1 MNNILLLNNIFGFS
15 PLSTHLTYRTVR
27 HIGFVLQNIYRKEM
41 SGGSNRET
49 HASSSSA
56 VLFAQSICS
65 SNGRIIP
72 RTVVQQMIF
81 SNLCYGEEK
90 FEFRLTHR
98 RVVRR
103 SGVIDPFYLRA
114 VCVTNHNDGKLYI
127 EQLYTFR
134 LLIYRSSF
142 DYFSQFFMLFFYWLD
157 GMDGW
162 NWAPTSRKI
171 AFLHPE
177 RTKDMLD
184 FHDYSKHS
192 SHLKTIAI

>member
-1 MNNILLLNNIFGFS
+1 
-15 PLSTHLTYRTVR
+15 
-27 HIGFVLQNIYRKEM
+27 M

-90 FEFRLTHR
+90 
-98 RVVRR
+98 
-103 SGVIDPFYLRA
+103 
-114 VCVTNHNDGKLYI
+114 
-127 EQLYTFR
+127 
-134 LLIYRSSF
+134 SSF

-192 SHLKTIAI
+192 SHLKTIAILNNPNRGE

>member
-1 MNNILLLNNIFGFS
+1 
-15 PLSTHLTYRTVR
+15 
-27 HIGFVLQNIYRKEM
+27 M

-98 RVVRR
+98 RVVHR

-177 RTKDMLD
+177 RIKDMLD

-192 SHLKTIAI
+192 SYLKTIAI